1 MLARAKSNIGQD
13 DGGFSY
19 DLHQAELQEH
29 RGVIASYV
37 VWGDEMAGSAREML
51 ATAEMA
57 DDEGGAL
64 SDTSEWL
71 KEILTEEG
79 GQLDKQNVM
88 LLAREH
94 GLDTCPQAAW
104 LDLHHVVRAQLA
116 IPASL
121 TMVCGMALGYR
132 DPAAPIN
139 EYQPP
144 RESAAAF
151 TTWHGTAP

>member
-1 MLARAKSNIGQD
+1 MYL
-13 DGGFSY
+13 
-19 DLHQAELQEH
+19 
-29 RGVIASYV
+29 
-37 VWGDEMAGSAREML
+37 
-51 ATAEMA
+51 
-57 DDEGGAL
+57 
-64 SDTSEWL
+64 
-71 KEILTEEG
+71 
-79 GQLDKQNVM
+79 QNVM